1 MAANSI
7 LSLYPYNPMLYV
19 LAPPSSS
26 SSHGSASP
34 FSNFGRQSKFVV
46 LSAQSNPKILK
57 TNRKSVYG
65 KTLSPYDSDDDYED
79 MDEDEDDDNDVWF
92 SDVSSLQFHC
102 PCWNFDISSSNS
114 VELLILSILIKK
126 LKWVFHYA
134 RERFKLFFFNLPTN
148 YQMGSSV
155 WKGSISI
162 IFVMHFC
169 DFLFLKILLFIF
181 SLWNLLYPGWICW
194 ACWLWC

>member
-65 KTLSPYDSDDDYED
+65 KTLSSYDSDDDYED
-79 MDEDEDDDNDVWF
+79 MDEDEDDDDDVWF

-102 PCWNFDISSSNS
+102 PC
-114 VELLILSILIKK
+114 
-126 LKWVFHYA
+126 
-134 RERFKLFFFNLPTN
+134 
-148 YQMGSSV
+148 
-155 WKGSISI
+155 
-162 IFVMHFC
+162 
-169 DFLFLKILLFIF
+169 
-181 SLWNLLYPGWICW
+181 
-194 ACWLWC
+194 